1 MKVSES
7 FTTLYYCSKKF
18 SFIKVNKRLK
28 VVKSSMHNI
37 YLLDWENYNEDK
49 SKIVYVP
56 SVLSKSILI
65 MARKIPNCVNCL
77 DFNDV
82 RPAK

>member
-1 MKVSES
+1 
-7 FTTLYYCSKKF
+7 
-18 SFIKVNKRLK
+18 
-28 VVKSSMHNI
+28 MHNI

-49 SKIVYVP
+49 RKIVYVP